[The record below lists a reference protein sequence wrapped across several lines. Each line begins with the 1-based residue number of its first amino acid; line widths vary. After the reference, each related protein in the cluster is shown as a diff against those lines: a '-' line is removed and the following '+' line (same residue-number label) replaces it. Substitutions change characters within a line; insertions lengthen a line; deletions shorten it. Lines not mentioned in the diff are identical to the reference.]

1 MTKGE
6 WSGWMQAIGAVV
18 GLGIAIWVSG
28 SHERIEKRSAVIQAR
43 AFAKELVI
51 AIQAMNYS
59 AQREARG
66 MLVMSIAGLN
76 ESVALNQ
83 SMRPE
88 LMPKEAMQA
97 FRNLKMHAVM
107 VLKAANTLEAQ
118 PSLENSAE
126 FQKMLQYYAGLVAIN
141 VKTLYMRHG
150 AIPAEN
156 FDMNAA
162 ADEFVASANSMMAAA
177 QDAPTPKI

>member
-43 AFAKELVI
+43 AFSKELVI
-51 AIQAMNYS
+51 AIQAMSYS
-59 AQREARG
+59 AQRETRG
-66 MLVMSIAGLN
+66 MLVMSIVGLN

-88 LMPKEAMQA
+88 LMPEEAMQA
-97 FRNLKMHAVM
+97 FRNLKINAAM
-107 VLKAANTLEAQ
+107 VLKAANAFEAKLS
-118 PSLENSAE
+118 PENSAE
-126 FQKMLQYYAGLVAIN
+126 FQEMLQYYAGLVAIN
-141 VKTLYMRHG
+141 VKTLHKRHG

-156 FDMNAA
+156 FDMKVA
-162 ADEFVASANSMMAAA
+162 ADSFIASANSMMAAA
-177 QDAPTPKI
+177 QDAAASKI